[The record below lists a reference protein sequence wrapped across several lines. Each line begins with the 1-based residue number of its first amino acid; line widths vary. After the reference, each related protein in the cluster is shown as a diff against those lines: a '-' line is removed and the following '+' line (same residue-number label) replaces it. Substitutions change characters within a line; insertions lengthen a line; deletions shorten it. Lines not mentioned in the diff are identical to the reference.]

1 MITLQLW
8 SAIDKEVM
16 DVARTGMS
24 DPCET
29 GSIVVASAAIAPSAP
44 TFSIE
49 AGSAQLILSMVA
61 PTTKENG
68 DNLYAFS
75 KFAIYHSSGSGIDV
89 DNDATYDGV
98 FYSPA
103 TNVHFACT
111 AKTYF
116 RITALDTFSNESDP
130 SAEDSETPDAAGGTT
145 LPEDDGLWAHRLGV
159 DSAWTED
166 SPDTNSVAWASVILY
181 WKDNKYTITNGNTDK
196 NYIWWDYSL
205 SKTTFQTSDTPP
217 TLELEDVVVAYNH
230 NGKVFLAMYS
240 PMVLTDYLRSGT
252 IASQSI
258 VLGITGAEDCEIRA
272 GIAAGDFAN
281 AGGVQGFIMGLD
293 QSDSSKAKMYWG
305 GPNYDKWAT
314 GILYI
319 VDEIIQ
325 NDGDVYICK
334 LEHTSAAASEPGTG
348 GSWTTYWT
356 IRTDLFIL
364 TRFMKWTGSV
374 MDINADLVCTSD
386 FLFAGDVSGHISYAV
401 ASAGN
406 ALDDMVSNDGDNYTG
421 VVTRN
426 YRIKIDDAA
435 SSPEE
440 FTWSHDGGA
449 TWEAT
454 GVAITGAAQTLED
467 GVTVTFGAT
476 VGHALNDYWDFKAGD
491 TTTNIHNVAGVYQI
505 FASTDMPATD
515 TRIKLDGY
523 GLGGGIDLYS
533 GPAAG
538 SHVNLHAEG
547 SISLDASGGA

>member
-75 KFAIYHSSGSGIDV
+75 KFAIYHSSEATTGAGIDV
-89 DNDATYDGV
+89 NNDATYDGV

-159 DSAWTED
+159 DSVWTED
-166 SPDTNSVAWASVILY
+166 SPDTDSVAWSGVILY

-205 SKTTFQTSDTPP
+205 STTTFQTSDTPP
-217 TLELEDVVVAYNH
+217 TLALEDVVVAYNH

-252 IASQSI
+252 ITSQSI
-258 VLGITGAEDCEIRA
+258 IMAVEAGQGDVEIRA
-272 GIAAGDFAN
+272 GISTGDFAN
-281 AGGVQGFIMGLD
+281 AGGNQGFIIGLD
-293 QSDSSKAKMYWG
+293 DSDGDKAKLYFG
-305 GPNYDKWAT
+305 GPDAN
-314 GILYI
+314 GL
-319 VDEIIQ
+319 
-325 NDGDVYICK
+325 N
-334 LEHTSAAASEPGTG
+334 
-348 GSWTTYWT
+348 
-356 IRTDLFIL
+356 
-364 TRFMKWTGSV
+364 RFMKWTGSV
-374 MDINADLVCTSD
+374 LDVSADLVCTDD
-386 FLFAGDVSGHISYAV
+386 FLFSGLISKHISYADFTG
-401 ASAGN
+401 AG
-406 ALDDMVSNDGDNYTG
+406 LDDMTTNSEDDYGGTVERD
-421 VVTRN
+421 
-426 YRIKIDDAA
+426 YRVRIDLAA
-435 SSPEE
+435 ATDTFE
-440 FTWSHDGGA
+440 WSHDGGA
-449 TWEAT
+449 SYEDTDIPIA
-454 GVAITGAAQTLED
+454 GVALTTGYELEEN
-467 GVTVTFGAT
+467 VKITFGAAT
-476 VGHALNDYWDFKAGD
+476 GHTATNYWDFSVGGKL
-491 TTTNIHNVAGVYQI
+491 TNIHNIAGVFQL
-505 FASTDMPATD
+505 FSTTTMPADD
-515 TRIKLDGY
+515 TRIKLDGF
-523 GLGGGIDLYS
+523 GQGGGIDLYS
-533 GPAAG
+533 GPAG
-538 SHVNLHAEG
+538 DSHVNLHAAG

>member
-252 IASQSI
+252 ITSQSI
-258 VLGITGAEDCEIRA
+258 IMAVEAGQGDVEIRA
-272 GIAAGDFAN
+272 GISTGDFTN
-281 AGGVQGFIMGLD
+281 AGGNQGFIIGLD
-293 QSDSSKAKMYWG
+293 DSDDDKAKMYFG
-305 GPNYDKWAT
+305 GPDSN
-314 GILYI
+314 GL
-319 VDEIIQ
+319 
-325 NDGDVYICK
+325 N
-334 LEHTSAAASEPGTG
+334 
-348 GSWTTYWT
+348 
-356 IRTDLFIL
+356 
-364 TRFMKWTGSV
+364 RFMKWTGSV
-374 MDINADLVCTSD
+374 LDISADLVCTDD
-386 FLFAGDVSGHISYAV
+386 FLFSGLVSSHISYAV

-406 ALDDMVSNDGDNYTG
+406 ALDDMISNDGDNYTG

-440 FTWSHDGGA
+440 FTWSHDGGS

-491 TTTNIHNVAGVYQI
+491 TTTNIHNVAGVHQI